1 MFGYI
6 ICNRKGLEQEEL
18 ERYQGVYCGVC
29 KALQK
34 QFGQLER
41 FSLSYDMTFL
51 AIFLSSLYEPEEAR
65 TEFRCGAHPF
75 QKRLAIENK
84 YTDYAA
90 NITVAL
96 AYFKCK
102 DDWED
107 EKKHLRKKY
116 GEILEKSYQ
125 GVRQKYPRQCR
136 KIEESIRELSEI
148 EKSAVSLPDEAINCS
163 GKMLSEIFVYE
174 EDFWSGI
181 LRSFGYE
188 LGRFIYLMDAAVD
201 YKEDIKKQNYNP
213 LVKMNKRPDE
223 VKDILTMEIGNAAR
237 QFEKLPII
245 QDDHLIRNIL
255 YGGVWQKYYASGYGK
270 ENTNGG

>member
-18 ERYQGVYCGVC
+18 ERYRGVYCGVC
-29 KALQK
+29 RALQK

-51 AIFLSSLYEPEEAR
+51 AIFLSALYEPEETR

-75 QKRLAIENK
+75 QKRTAIENK
-84 YTDYAA
+84 YTSYAA
-90 NITVAL
+90 DITVAL
-96 AYFKCK
+96 AYYKCR

-107 EKKHLRKKY
+107 ERKHLSKGY
-116 GEILEKSYQ
+116 GKILEKGYRE
-125 GVRQKYPRQCR
+125 VRQKYPRQCR
-136 KIEESIRELSEI
+136 RIAESIKELSEI
-148 EKSAVSLPDEAINCS
+148 EKSAGSLPDEAINCS

-188 LGRFIYLMDAAVD
+188 LGRFVYLMDAAVD
-201 YKEDIKKQNYNP
+201 YKEDIKKGNYNP
-213 LVKMNKRPDE
+213 LVKMNKKPDE
-223 VKDILTMEIGNAAR
+223 VKDILMMEIGNAAG
-237 QFEKLPII
+237 QFEKLPIL

-255 YGGVWQKYYASGYGK
+255 YGGVWQKYYASGCGK
-270 ENTNGG
+270 EKKNG